1 MCVCVYVCVG
11 EGLWGCSLC
20 GIRRF
25 VRRVLQDQ
33 RGAEWPPRVPTS
45 GGEGQRLPD
54 TPAVDLQFR
63 QRRVVVGLGL
73 VAQRPRRRGPL
84 LGGGND
90 PNGGCDT
97 SLAPSGIALHVPYTA
112 KKCSPH
118 FQVYCALSY
127 FQWVVAWHVRVASL
141 FAIGCS

>member
-11 EGLWGCSLC
+11 EGLLGWSLC
-20 GIRRF
+20 GIRRL
-25 VRRVLQDQ
+25 VRCVLQDQ

-84 LGGGND
+84 LGVGQRPQRWVRHVIGSKWHRVARAVHGEEVLAALSGVLRTQLL
-90 PNGGCDT
+90 PVGGC
-97 SLAPSGIALHVPYTA
+97 LACTRRFSVCHWL
-112 KKCSPH
+112 
-118 FQVYCALSY
+118 
-127 FQWVVAWHVRVASL
+127 
-141 FAIGCS
+141 